1 MTSSPWVKWY
11 WADWRSDP
19 RLRMCSLAARGLW
32 AEMLALMH
40 EASPHGHLLIA
51 GRAPTDAQ
59 LAVLAGAPSDQ
70 IPDLLG
76 ELEAAGVFSRTREGV
91 AYSRRMVRDAKKF
104 AMERKHGAKGGNPKL
119 KGDYALSGYVY
130 LIGPRSDGAIKIGAS
145 VNPFNRIKKIR
156 AQYAGQDLRVLRQ
169 WPVENMGSSERT
181 LHEKF
186 AQKSDGEW
194 FSLSHQDI
202 EAIEEYLDPKG
213 SGKGVALPQ
222 KPEARSQKPEDAN
235 ASTARDAGA
244 EKSDDRVIA
253 ARRAITA
260 TWQRLSNDPNR
271 PSIDTGIL
279 NVWVASGFDPA
290 ICEAVVVS
298 GLESALPRGKSVR
311 SLKWFEEAVREAHDK
326 RAPAKAPQEAPD
338 WQALVARYSR
348 SKLWPSPLGPAP
360 GFAGCRVP
368 LDILVQHGFERAA

>member
-1 MTSSPWVKWY
+1 MSNRWY
-11 WADWRSDP
+11 
-19 RLRMCSLAARGLW
+19 
-32 AEMLALMH
+32 
-40 EASPHGHLLIA
+40 
-51 GRAPTDAQ
+51 RAYEGTVTDAK
-59 LAVLAGAPSDQ
+59 LGEVALVCECSRSVAIAAWHAILESAASSNDGGAFSTTPRRVAVVLQEA
-70 IPDLLG
+70 PDLIERIFAELTHLG
-76 ELEAAGVFSRTREGV
+76 MIEGGCVAAWK
-91 AYSRRMVRDAKKF
+91 RRQFESDTSTERCRKHR
-104 AMERKHGAKGGNPKL
+104 ERKRNA
-119 KGDYALSGYVY
+119 D
-130 LIGPRSDGAIKIGAS
+130 
-145 VNPFNRIKKIR
+145 
-156 AQYAGQDLRVLRQ
+156 
-169 WPVENMGSSERT
+169 ET
-181 LHEKF
+181 LHPVSATPPYTET
-186 AQKSDGEW
+186 ET
-194 FSLSHQDI
+194 
-202 EAIEEYLDPKG
+202 E
-213 SGKGVALPQ
+213 V
-222 KPEARSQKPEDAN
+222 DAN

-326 RAPAKAPQEAPD
+326 RAPAKAPAEAPD

-368 LDILVQHGFERAA
+368 LDILAQHGFERAA